1 MIQVIKYQNIIGYI
15 YRNFLTR
22 VNSAMNVLPKKKFF
36 AIFSVLICCL
46 CFNASSQSLSSEFGQ
61 QDIKSTVNNSE
72 KHKPVKI
79 SYNFIFLS
87 LKGGYH
93 TANEPDKDWGFEKG
107 WITNISAGA
116 VLFNTWEFGIDAD
129 FWESANDNYRISN
142 EYSYKRD
149 YKAHSV
155 KLIFKY
161 RLPLLNE
168 IAAIKLGLS
177 IGNYKISAK
186 STDGYY
192 NSDQY
197 LSIGPGIS
205 FEIWALS
212 FLSFEAE
219 ARYNRLF
226 NHEHINQVIQFTL
239 GPKLFL
245 KLP

>member
-1 MIQVIKYQNIIGYI
+1 MNISPG
-15 YRNFLTR
+15 
-22 VNSAMNVLPKKKFF
+22 KKFF
-36 AIFSVLICCL
+36 TIFSVLFCCL
-46 CFNASSQSLSSEFGQ
+46 CFNANSQSLSSEFGQ
-61 QDIKSTVNNSE
+61 RDIKSTVKNSE
-72 KHKPVKI
+72 KHKPAKI
-79 SYNFIFLS
+79 INNFIFLS

-116 VLFNTWEFGIDAD
+116 VLFSTWELGIDAD
-129 FWESANDNYRISN
+129 FWDSANDNYRISN
-142 EYSYKRD
+142 ESTYKRD

-155 KLIFKY
+155 KLILKY
-161 RLPLLNE
+161 RLPMLNE

-186 STDGYY
+186 SPDGYY

-197 LSIGPGIS
+197 LNIGPGIS
-205 FEIWALS
+205 FEIKPLL

-219 ARYNRLF
+219 ARYNSLF
-226 NHEHINQVIQFTL
+226 NHEQINQVIQFTL

>member
-1 MIQVIKYQNIIGYI
+1 MNIY
-15 YRNFLTR
+15 YE
-22 VNSAMNVLPKKKFF
+22 KKFF
-36 AIFSVLICCL
+36 AIFSVLFCSL
-46 CFNASSQSLSSEFGQ
+46 CINAYPQSLSFEFGQ
-61 QDIKSTVNNSE
+61 RDIKSTVNHSE
-72 KHKPVKI
+72 KNKPAKI
-79 SYNFIFLS
+79 SRFLFLS

-93 TANEPDKDWGFEKG
+93 TANEPDKDWGFERG

-142 EYSYKRD
+142 EYAYKRD

-168 IAAIKLGLS
+168 ITAVKFGLS

-186 STDGYY
+186 SLDGYY

-205 FEIWALS
+205 FEIRTS
-212 FLSFEAE
+212 PFLSFEAE
-219 ARYNRLF
+219 ARYNRLISF
-226 NHEHINQVIQFTL
+226 EHTNQVIQFTL